1 MSSPEHTSPAH
12 AVATALVV
20 LDIRP
25 LDRVLVM
32 LPDGSGLAEAFSG
45 VIQHEAVPLPVN
57 PLLSAHEVVAAAADA
72 GAHLILIPADRID
85 ELSGLDADLLVLP
98 PGPSQTPWAAA
109 LRLR

>member
-1 MSSPEHTSPAH
+1 MTLPEHTSPAS
-12 AVATALVV
+12 AVAAVLGV

-32 LPDGSGLAEAFSG
+32 LHDGSGLVDAFAG

-57 PLLSAHEVVAAAADA
+57 PWLSGYEVVAAAAEA
-72 GAHLILIPADRID
+72 GAQVVLIPADRID
-85 ELSGLDADLLVLP
+85 ELADLDAELLVLTAD
-98 PGPSQTPWAAA
+98 STQRPWAAA

>member
-1 MSSPEHTSPAH
+1 MSSSEQTSSAF

-32 LPDGSGLAEAFSG
+32 LPEGSGLAEAFTG

-57 PLLSAHEVVAAAADA
+57 PLLSAHEVVAAAAEA
-72 GAHLILIPADRID
+72 GAQLVLIPADRID
-85 ELSGLDADLLVLP
+85 ELSDLDAELLVLP
-98 PGPSQTPWAAA
+98 AGSFQKPWAAA